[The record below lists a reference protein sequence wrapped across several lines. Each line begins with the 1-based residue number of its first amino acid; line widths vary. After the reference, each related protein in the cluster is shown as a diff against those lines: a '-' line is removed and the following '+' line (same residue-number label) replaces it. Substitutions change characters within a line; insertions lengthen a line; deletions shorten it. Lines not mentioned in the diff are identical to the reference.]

1 MEWREAFRM
10 AWMALQANKLRSSL
24 TLLGMVVGIF
34 AIISSVT
41 AVQVI
46 DVYFRESMTF
56 LGVSTF
62 TITRYP
68 AIEINGGQQ
77 EYRRPITYAQVEQL
91 RRTLTLP
98 VYLSVLEGFAMGSLQ
113 YESQKT
119 EPGVILIGTDE
130 HFLENYGYELD
141 IGRFFTAQEVHY
153 GRMVTVLGSVV
164 AEELFP
170 NLSPVGKV
178 VRFQG
183 QPYEVIGV
191 LKEKGSFLGF
201 SQDRRIF
208 IPITTAFAQ
217 YGRPDRDLGSVS
229 VRVARPE
236 LLGAAMEETIS
247 RLRIIR
253 KVPPHKPN
261 DFEVSTN
268 DSMRGV
274 FDRFTRLLSI
284 AGAGI
289 GFIAL
294 LTAGIGIMNIML
306 VSVAERTREIGIR
319 KAVGARRR
327 DILGQFL
334 LEAFFLCQL
343 GGLVGILLGVLTG
356 NLVALRFDIS
366 AVFPWEWALMGVLL
380 VTLVAVVFG
389 SYPAYRAARLHP
401 IEALRYE

>member
-170 NLSPVGKV
+170 NISPVGKV

-274 FDRFTRLLSI
+274 FDRFTRLLSM

-319 KAVGARRR
+319 KAVGA
-327 DILGQFL
+327 
-334 LEAFFLCQL
+334 
-343 GGLVGILLGVLTG
+343 GGEI
-356 NLVALRFDIS
+356 F
-366 AVFPWEWALMGVLL
+366 W
-380 VTLVAVVFG
+380 G
-389 SYPAYRAARLHP
+389 SSCLKHFSCAS
-401 IEALRYE
+401 